1 MFQMT
6 IGNANYQCLC
16 VRYVSHSN
24 TPLII
29 GLCVG
34 LGLLLIIIIVA
45 VIAVM
50 RRRRPRSKTVT
61 ITAHKDQPR
70 TNESIDME
78 QRVADGGSG

>member
-6 IGNANYQCLC
+6 IGNAKYQCLC

-24 TPLII
+24 TPLIA

-34 LGLLLIIIIVA
+34 LGLLLIIIIVG

-61 ITAHKDQPR
+61 ITAHEDQPK

-78 QRVADGGSG
+78 QRVVDDRTG